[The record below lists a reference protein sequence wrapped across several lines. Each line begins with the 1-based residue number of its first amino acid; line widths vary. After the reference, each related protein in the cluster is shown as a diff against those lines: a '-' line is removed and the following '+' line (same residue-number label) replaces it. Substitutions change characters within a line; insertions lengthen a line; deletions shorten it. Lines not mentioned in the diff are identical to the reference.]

1 KPAVNKPGSGE
12 HNVTG
17 KGTPGD
23 EISITDGNRKES
35 GRWTAAS
42 EVYYD
47 EKVDRPLKANEVIK
61 VTPYTNGKAGTATE
75 YTVLDKDA
83 HKPTVNKPGSGET
96 NVTGKGTP
104 GDEIIITD
112 G

>member
-1 KPAVNKPGSGE
+1 E
-12 HNVTG
+12 IG
-17 KGTPGD
+17 KGTVDAEG
-23 EISITDGNRKES
+23 SFGVMANR
-35 GRWTAAS
+35 AII
-42 EVYYD
+42 
-47 EKVDRPLKANEVIK
+47 ANEVIK
-61 VTPYTNGKAGTATE
+61 VTPQTDGKEGMQAEAT
-75 YTVLDKDA
+75 VFDKDA